1 MRFLN
6 ILDQMEI
13 PSWSVILLNAS
24 GLYILSLI
32 LTAIYNIW
40 FHPLAK
46 FPGPKIAVIGPW
58 YEAYYDIIKDGR
70 YLWQIEKMHEKYGP
84 IVRVNA
90 HELHIKDVTYYS
102 EVYSGST
109 RKVNKDAGS
118 TGAFGVPTATAATV
132 DHDLHRARRGYIT
145 KYFAKRNMST
155 LEPIVQ
161 ERLDRLCGRI
171 DERLKTGQ
179 PLNLDACFSAL
190 TADVITRRFYGND
203 FNYLGSPD
211 FRFVIRNAF
220 MGFTQMYHLAI
231 FMPLAVNILKSMP
244 LSVIRLIAPPV
255 AELQQL
261 KEDIAENGYRKFHA
275 GKWDAEEKKSVIV
288 SSLNDESIPPA
299 ERTVD
304 RLVDEGT
311 VILLAGTDTSS
322 RSLAITMFYLL
333 NNPHCLARMRHELET
348 SLPLN
353 KGHVYPL
360 AQLEKLPYLTGV
372 IQEGFRLSFGPVSR
386 MPRIATQDALV
397 YNGWTIPPGTA
408 VSMSTM
414 FMHLDKTIYPNPT
427 KFDPER
433 WIRATE
439 QGVNL
444 NKYLTTFSKGSRMCL
459 GMNMAYAEF
468 YMTLARIVLTY
479 DMELYNTT
487 EKDIEIHHASIV
499 GYPKKSRDPD
509 FGQVVVKVTGRRGLP
524 TAA

>member
-1 MRFLN
+1 MGGT
-6 ILDQMEI
+6 
-13 PSWSVILLNAS
+13 S
-24 GLYILSLI
+24 GKSRRCTRNTVSTSKLHKTNNKTNNDLS
-32 LTAIYNIW
+32 NDR
-40 FHPLAK
+40 K
-46 FPGPKIAVIGPW
+46 
-58 YEAYYDIIKDGR
+58 
-70 YLWQIEKMHEKYGP
+70 GP

-90 HELHIKDVTYYS
+90 HELHIKDVTYYL

-161 ERLDRLCGRI
+161 ERLDRLCGHI
-171 DERLKTGQ
+171 DERLKTGE

-231 FMPLAVNILKSMP
+231 FMPLAVKILKSMP
-244 LSVIRLIAPPV
+244 LAVIRLIAPPV

-261 KEDIAENGYRKFHA
+261 KEEIAENGYRKFHA

-353 KGHVYPL
+353 KDHVYPL
-360 AQLEKLPYLTGV
+360 AQLEKLPYLV
-372 IQEGFRLSFGPVSR
+372 
-386 MPRIATQDALV
+386 
-397 YNGWTIPPGTA
+397 
-408 VSMSTM
+408 
-414 FMHLDKTIYPNPT
+414 
-427 KFDPER
+427 
-433 WIRATE
+433 
-439 QGVNL
+439 
-444 NKYLTTFSKGSRMCL
+444 CL
-459 GMNMAYAEF
+459 ILF
-468 YMTLARIVLTY
+468 VCSHTY
-479 DMELYNTT
+479 
-487 EKDIEIHHASIV
+487 
-499 GYPKKSRDPD
+499 
-509 FGQVVVKVTGRRGLP
+509 
-524 TAA
+524 

>member
-1 MRFLN
+1 MN
-6 ILDQMEI
+6 ND
-13 PSWSVILLNAS
+13 
-24 GLYILSLI
+24 LS
-32 LTAIYNIW
+32 NDR
-40 FHPLAK
+40 K
-46 FPGPKIAVIGPW
+46 
-58 YEAYYDIIKDGR
+58 
-70 YLWQIEKMHEKYGP
+70 GP

-109 RKVNKDAGS
+109 RKVNKDASS
-118 TGAFGVPTATAATV
+118 TDAFGVPTATAATV

-171 DERLKTGQ
+171 DERLKTGET
-179 PLNLDACFSAL
+179 LNLDACFSAL
-190 TADVITRRFYGND
+190 TADVIARRFYGND
-203 FNYLGSPD
+203 FDYLGSPD

-231 FMPLAVNILKSMP
+231 FMPLTVKILKSMP

-261 KEDIAENGYRKFHA
+261 KEEIAENGYRKFHA

-333 NNPHCLARMRHELET
+333 NNPECLARMRHELET

-353 KGHVYPL
+353 KDHVYPL
-360 AQLEKLPYLTGV
+360 AQLEKLPYLVCLILFICV
-372 IQEGFRLSFGPVSR
+372 ILTKTSNRLELSKKVSVS
-386 MPRIATQDALV
+386 PLALSAACLESQLRTLSCTT
-397 YNGWTIPPGTA
+397 NGLSHQTYASLLP
-408 VSMSTM
+408 SMSNCPVINKQAKNRLQSACLLCSCTST
-414 FMHLDKTIYPNPT
+414 KPSTQTPPT
-427 KFDPER
+427 STLSAGSAQP
-433 WIRATE
+433 
-439 QGVNL
+439 
-444 NKYLTTFSKGSRMCL
+444 SK
-459 GMNMAYAEF
+459 
-468 YMTLARIVLTY
+468 
-479 DMELYNTT
+479 
-487 EKDIEIHHASIV
+487 ASI
-499 GYPKKSRDPD
+499 
-509 FGQVVVKVTGRRGLP
+509 
-524 TAA
+524 

>member
-1 MRFLN
+1 
-6 ILDQMEI
+6 MEI

-90 HELHIKDVTYYS
+90 HELHIKDVTYYA

-171 DERLKTGQ
+171 DERLKTGE

-231 FMPLAVNILKSMP
+231 FMPLAVKILKSMP
-244 LSVIRLIAPPV
+244 LAVIRLIAPPV

-261 KEDIAENGYRKFHA
+261 KEEIAENGYRKFHA
-275 GKWDAEEKKSVIV
+275 GKWDAEEKKS
-288 SSLNDESIPPA
+288 D
-299 ERTVD
+299 
-304 RLVDEGT
+304 
-311 VILLAGTDTSS
+311 
-322 RSLAITMFYLL
+322 
-333 NNPHCLARMRHELET
+333 
-348 SLPLN
+348 
-353 KGHVYPL
+353 HVYPL

-414 FMHLDKTIYPNPT
+414 FMHLDETIYPNPT

-468 YMTLARIVLTY
+468 YMTLARTVLTY